1 MSTIE
6 RRLISAKEQQAVS
19 FDKSINQVL
28 DLFCDEIKLE
38 LRKVIAEKES
48 ELAAG
53 KGKEIIQHF
62 VDFKMVG
69 FKQKFER

>member
-6 RRLISAKEQQAVS
+6 RRLISAKEQQALS

-28 DLFCDEIKLE
+28 ELFCDEIKTE
-38 LRKVIAEKES
+38 LKKVIVEKED

-53 KGKEIIQHF
+53 KGQEVIQHF

-69 FKQKFER
+69 FKQKFLK